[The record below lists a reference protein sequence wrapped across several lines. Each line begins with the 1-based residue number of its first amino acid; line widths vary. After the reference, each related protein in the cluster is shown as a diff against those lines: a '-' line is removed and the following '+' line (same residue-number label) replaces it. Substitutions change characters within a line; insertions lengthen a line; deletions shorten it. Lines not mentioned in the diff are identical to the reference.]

1 MDLSPQERQL
11 GTEILEASSNIMQ
24 ASRVYSRVIGR
35 DSYTKFQSG
44 RRVLAAQTSSASTK
58 HGKQQA
64 SDTSQTASLELVSEI
79 LKSTIE
85 NRVLS
90 REFHEIFSSCVND
103 IVFEGVQSISH
114 YS

>member
-1 MDLSPQERQL
+1 MELSTRERQL

-24 ASRVYSRVIGR
+24 VSRVYSRVIGR

-44 RRVLAAQTSSASTK
+44 RRVLAVQGSSTNAK

-64 SDTSQTASLELVSEI
+64 SDTSQAVSQELVNEI

-90 REFHEIFSSCVND
+90 REFHDIFSSCLSD
-103 IVFEGVQSISH
+103 IVFEGVRSIS
-114 YS
+114 YQ